1 MMRRMRKKDKP
12 LGSHNGSVREEKEN
26 RGRTSRHV
34 AKQDGNVERKEEEKP
49 ALVHTRPYATTTNT
63 ASISNRYAHKCANK
77 HASVTLCYDY
87 RFHTSLYKDDCIGK
101 EKKDGRNIL
110 LVVVATPDS
119 YVYLLPIL
127 FLGNF
132 FPRRA

>member
-87 RFHTSLYKDDCIGK
+87 RFHTSLYRDDCIGK
-101 EKKDGRNIL
+101 EKRKKTDEIFSWWWWR
-110 LVVVATPDS
+110 
-119 YVYLLPIL
+119 LPIAM
-127 FLGNF
+127 FIFYRF
-132 FPRRA
+132 FF